1 MEVLYKDENG
11 EIVSTNISDK
21 IVELYAF
28 RKSLKEKGLDI
39 YRVPSEE
46 RFSNTDAAR
55 IIENEGSGYA
65 VAHYCNF
72 YNFQDEKMRELWKAA
87 GDAISEL
94 EKYADQFEGDE

>member
-11 EIVSTNISDK
+11 VLQTHNISDK
-21 IVELYAF
+21 IVDLYTF
-28 RKSLKEKGLDI
+28 RRQLKERGLDI
-39 YRVPSEE
+39 DRVPAEE
-46 RFSNTDAAR
+46 QFSNTDACR
-55 IIENEGSGYA
+55 IIGNEGVGYA

-72 YNFQDEKMRELWKAA
+72 YNFQDEKMRELWKVA